1 LGFIANMDVGLR
13 DQGVVMGT
21 ARVASRAQLGLS
33 APRVE
38 VEVHLG
44 QGLPVF
50 SIVGLPATAVKESK
64 DRVRAALQNSGF
76 EFPAGRIT
84 VNLSPADLPKEGC
97 RYDLPI
103 ALGILLASSQL
114 ATQESLAQSE
124 FYGELGLAGELKPVK
139 GVLLAAAHA
148 ARECRAVVVPASNV
162 FEARLAAPSAVRGAE
177 TLLGVCALFADRA
190 FAGDPPS
197 DVPAHA
203 LPATPPEHAPLDL
216 ADVRGQA
223 AGKRALLIA
232 AAGGHSI
239 LLIGPP
245 GTGKSM
251 LAQRLAGLLPALEG
265 DEALDVASIASVSTR
280 GFDARDYGRRPF
292 RSPHHTASAGAIIG
306 GGPRARPGEVSL
318 AHRGVLFLDE
328 LPEFNR
334 RVLESLREPLES
346 GVVSISRASLQ
357 VEYPARFQLVAA
369 MNPCPCG
376 YLGDTTGRC
385 RCAPPE
391 IARYRTR
398 VSGPLLDRID
408 LRVEVPTV
416 PSEELL
422 AESPAADAAATS
434 ACAARRVL
442 RARTLQMRRAGKLNN
457 ELDGSEIQDACRLD
471 RACRLLLT
479 QARTKLSL
487 SARGVHR
494 VLRVAR
500 TIADLQRADLELSD
514 SANETGPVEDS
525 IGPVHLAEALQLRR
539 AND

>member
-1 LGFIANMDVGLR
+1 
-13 DQGVVMGT
+13 MGT

-44 QGLPVF
+44 QGLPTF

-114 ATQESLAQSE
+114 ESHESLAQSE
-124 FYGELGLAGELKPVK
+124 FYGELGLAGELRPVK

-148 ARECRAVVVPASNV
+148 TRERRAVVVPASNV

-177 TLLGVCALFADRA
+177 TLLGVCELFASRA
-190 FAGDPPS
+190 ATDCPASDFLPPS
-197 DVPAHA
+197 APPADR
-203 LPATPPEHAPLDL
+203 PLDL

-223 AGKRALLIA
+223 AGKRALLVA

-376 YLGDTTGRC
+376 YLGDTSGRC

-391 IARYRTR
+391 IARYRAR
-398 VSGPLLDRID
+398 ISGPLLDRID
-408 LRVEVPTV
+408 LRIEVPAV
-416 PSEELL
+416 PSEDLL
-422 AESPAADAAATS
+422 GENVAPDAASSS
-434 ACAARRVL
+434 ARAARRVH
-442 RARTLQMRRAGKLNN
+442 RARTLQLRRAGKLNN
-457 ELDGSEIQDACRLD
+457 ELDGNELQEVCRLD

-479 QARTKLSL
+479 QARTKLAL

-500 TIADLQRADLELSD
+500 TIADLQWADQALAD
-514 SANETGPVEDS
+514 STNETGPVEVS

>member
-1 LGFIANMDVGLR
+1 
-13 DQGVVMGT
+13 MGT

-44 QGLPVF
+44 QGLPTF

-64 DRVRAALQNSGF
+64 DRVRAALQNSEF

-103 ALGILLASSQL
+103 ALGILLASEQLKIPEQRL
-114 ATQESLAQSE
+114 ATNE

-148 ARECRAVVVPASNV
+148 AREGRNVVVPSANLL
-162 FEARLAAPSAVRGAE
+162 EARFAEPGRARGADS
-177 TLLGVCALFADRA
+177 LLGVCALVRDGAYDAPHTEENSGELPDRV
-190 FAGDPPS
+190 S
-197 DVPAHA
+197 LSVQ
-203 LPATPPEHAPLDL
+203 LDI

-223 AGKRALLIA
+223 APKRALIVA
-232 AAGGHSI
+232 AAGGHS
-239 LLIGPP
+239 LLLVGPP
-245 GTGKSM
+245 GTGKTM
-251 LAQRLAGLLPALEG
+251 LAQRLPGLLPALEG
-265 DEALDVASIASVSTR
+265 AEALDVASIASVSVR
-280 GFDARDYGRRPF
+280 GFNACDYGKRPF

-306 GGPRARPGEVSL
+306 GGSHARPGEVSL

-334 RVLESLREPLES
+334 SVLESLREPLES
-346 GVVSISRASLQ
+346 GVVAISRAAFQ

-376 YLGDTTGRC
+376 YLGEPSGNC

-391 IARYRTR
+391 IARYRAR
-398 VSGPLLDRID
+398 ISGPLLDRID
-408 LRVEVPTV
+408 LRVAVPAVT
-416 PSEELL
+416 SEQLFGECGPVDALTTARA
-422 AESPAADAAATS
+422 AERVRAAQD
-434 ACAARRVL
+434 L
-442 RARTLQMRRAGKLNN
+442 QRARAGKLNV
-457 ELDGSEIQDACRLD
+457 ELSGKELQSFCRLD
-471 RACRLLLT
+471 RPGRRLLA
-479 QARTKLSL
+479 QARGRLGL

-494 VLRVAR
+494 VMRVAR
-500 TIADLQRADLELSD
+500 TIADLDVAGNAESCDLAL
-514 SANETGPVEDS
+514 T
-525 IGPVHLAEALQLRR
+525 HLAEALQLRMADR
-539 AND
+539 V

>member
-1 LGFIANMDVGLR
+1 
-13 DQGVVMGT
+13 MGI
-21 ARVASRAQLGLS
+21 ARVASRAQRGLA

-44 QGLPVF
+44 QGLPTF

-76 EFPAGRIT
+76 DFPAGRIT

-114 ATQESLAQSE
+114 ECSEELLARSE

-148 ARECRAVVVPASNV
+148 DRESHRVVVPVANV
-162 FEARLAAPSAVRGAE
+162 REARLAAPAGAQSAA
-177 TLLGVCALFADRA
+177 TLLAVCALLRARADPA
-190 FAGDPPS
+190 AESTGETSPS
-197 DVPAHA
+197 VADVASSLQSA
-203 LPATPPEHAPLDL
+203 LDL

-223 AGKRALLIA
+223 AGKRALLVA

-251 LAQRLAGLLPALEG
+251 LAQRLPGLLPGLEG

-280 GFDARDYGRRPF
+280 GFEPCDYGRRPF
-292 RSPHHTASAGAIIG
+292 RAPHHTASASAIIG
-306 GGPRARPGEVSL
+306 GGPHARPGEVSL

-334 RVLESLREPLES
+334 RVLESLREPLET
-346 GVVSISRASLQ
+346 GVVAISRASQQ

-376 YLGDTTGRC
+376 SLGETSGRC

-391 IARYRTR
+391 IARYRAR
-398 VSGPLLDRID
+398 ISGPLLDRID

-416 PSEELL
+416 PSDELL
-422 AESPAADAAATS
+422 GERAPADAASSS
-434 ACAARRVL
+434 ALAAQRVRL
-442 RARTLQMRRAGKLNN
+442 ARELQCRRAGKLNA
-457 ELDGSEIQDACRLD
+457 ELSGSEIQEVCRLD
-471 RACRLLLT
+471 RTCRLLLT
-479 QARTKLSL
+479 QARAKLAL
-487 SARGVHR
+487 SARGLHR

-500 TIADLQRADLELSD
+500 TIADLERADLEIAD
-514 SANETGPVEDS
+514 SNERAEPLNKSVGL
-525 IGPVHLAEALQLRR
+525 VHLAEALQLRR
-539 AND
+539 EKDST

>member
-1 LGFIANMDVGLR
+1 M
-13 DQGVVMGT
+13 GV

-38 VEVHLG
+38 VEIHLG
-44 QGLPVF
+44 QGLPTF

-64 DRVRAALQNSGF
+64 DRVRAAIQNSGF

-103 ALGILLASSQL
+103 ALGILLASEQIEVSEQRL
-114 ATQESLAQSE
+114 ATSE

-148 ARECRAVVVPASNV
+148 AREGRNVVVPAANLL
-162 FEARLAAPSAVRGAE
+162 EARFAEPSRARGAD
-177 TLLGVCALFADRA
+177 TLLGVCALVRGNASDTAR
-190 FAGDPPS
+190 GDEAREEIRYVS
-197 DVPAHA
+197 VNGH
-203 LPATPPEHAPLDL
+203 LDI

-223 AGKRALLIA
+223 APKRALLVA
-232 AAGGHSI
+232 AAGGHS
-239 LLIGPP
+239 LLLVGPP

-251 LAQRLAGLLPALEG
+251 LAQRLPGLLPALEG
-265 DEALDVASIASVSTR
+265 AEALDVASIASVSAR
-280 GFDARDYGRRPF
+280 GFNACDYGKRPF
-292 RSPHHTASAGAIIG
+292 RAPHHTASAGAIIG
-306 GGPRARPGEVSL
+306 GGSHARPGEVSL

-346 GVVSISRASLQ
+346 GVVAISRAALQ

-376 YLGDTTGRC
+376 YLGEPSGNC

-391 IARYRTR
+391 IARYRAR
-398 VSGPLLDRID
+398 ISGPLLDRID
-408 LRVEVPTV
+408 LRVAVPAVT
-416 PSEELL
+416 SEELFGEGATVNL
-422 AESPAADAAATS
+422 LTTAQAAE
-434 ACAARRVL
+434 RVL
-442 RARTLQMRRAGKLNN
+442 AAQGLQRARAGKLNVDLTGN
-457 ELDGSEIQDACRLD
+457 ELQSFCRLD
-471 RACRLLLT
+471 RPSRRLLA
-479 QARTKLSL
+479 QARPRLAL

-500 TIADLQRADLELSD
+500 TIADLDTAGSAKSSDLAL
-514 SANETGPVEDS
+514 A
-525 IGPVHLAEALQLRR
+525 HLAEALQLRLADR
-539 AND
+539 V